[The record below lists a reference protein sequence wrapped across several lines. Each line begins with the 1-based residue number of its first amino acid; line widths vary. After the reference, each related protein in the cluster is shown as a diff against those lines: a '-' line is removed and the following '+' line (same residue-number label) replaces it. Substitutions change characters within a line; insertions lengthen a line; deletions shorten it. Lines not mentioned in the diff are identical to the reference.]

1 MTRLQPFF
9 NSIELVTGNLHLAEI
24 QAITKKELNKKS
36 GIYGF
41 LCKSNNN
48 LYLGS
53 SIDLSCRFNEH
64 IKGSRSNILLQ
75 RAINKYK
82 IQDFIFLIFEY
93 CETGILVSQEQF
105 FIDELKPEYNILKIA
120 GSSLG
125 YKHTEESKTLMSKIQ
140 NSIDKTGGNNPM
152 FGKTHSAET
161 RAKMSESRKGKTHLA
176 ETIAK
181 ISATQG
187 TAIFVFDSV
196 GTLIN
201 SFTSARKAAIY
212 FECSQSTILKYAQN
226 GKKFQGNWIL
236 SISLVTK
243 EK

>member
-1 MTRLQPFF
+1 M
-9 NSIELVTGNLHLAEI
+9 GYLHLAEVQTI
-24 QAITKKELNKKS
+24 IKKELKGKS

-41 LCKSNNN
+41 ICKSNNN

-53 SIDLSCRFNEH
+53 SIDLSSRFNGH

-75 RAINKYK
+75 RSINKYK
-82 IQDFIFLIFEY
+82 IQDFIFVIFEY
-93 CETGILVSQEQF
+93 CETGILVSREQF

-125 YKHTEESKTLMSKIQ
+125 YKHTEESKTLMVKIQ
-140 NSIDKTGGNNPM
+140 NSMDKTGGNNPM
-152 FGKTHSAET
+152 FGKTHSAE
-161 RAKMSESRKGKTHLA
+161 AKAKISESRKGKTRSA

-187 TAIFVFDSV
+187 TAIFVYDSV
-196 GTLIN
+196 GTLVN
-201 SFTSARKAAIY
+201 SYTSARKAAIH

-226 GKKFQGNWIL
+226 GQKFQGNWIL
-236 SISLVTK
+236 STSLVTK

>member
-9 NSIELVTGNLHLAEI
+9 YSIELMIGNLHLAEI

-41 LCKSNNN
+41 ICKTNNN

-53 SIDLSCRFNEH
+53 SIDLSSRFNDH
-64 IKGSRSNILLQ
+64 FNGSRSNILLQ
-75 RAINKYK
+75 RAINKYYL
-82 IQDFIFLIFEY
+82 QDFIFIIFEY
-93 CETGILVSQEQF
+93 CEVDLLVSREQF
-105 FIDELKPEYNILKIA
+105 YFDSLNPEFNILKTA

-125 YKHTEESKTLMSKIQ
+125 YKHTEESKILMSKVQ
-140 NSIDKTGGNNPM
+140 NSIDKTGENNPM

-161 RAKMSESRKGKTHLA
+161 RAKMSEAHKGKSQSA

-187 TAIFVFDSV
+187 TAIYIYNSV
-196 GTLIN
+196 GILVNT
-201 SFTSARKAAIY
+201 FTSAKKAALH

-226 GKKFQGNWIL
+226 GQKFKENWIL
-236 SISLVTK
+236 STSLISK
-243 EK
+243 E